1 MMGFFKALFN
11 VTSEILE
18 EQEKE
23 KRKNLE
29 RECDLYNLDEY
40 EREEV
45 RKGSYEPYNFEDS
58 EDVELD
64 DDDYYQN

>member
-1 MMGFFKALFN
+1 MGLFKALFN
-11 VTSEILE
+11 VTSEIPE

-45 RKGSYEPYNFEDS
+45 RKGNYEPYNFEDS

>member
-1 MMGFFKALFN
+1 MGFFKALFN
-11 VTSEILE
+11 VTSKILE

-23 KRKNLE
+23 KRKNFE

>member
-1 MMGFFKALFN
+1 MGLFKALFN
-11 VTSEILE
+11 VTSEIPE

-64 DDDYYQN
+64 DDYYQN

>member
-23 KRKNLE
+23 KKKNLE

-40 EREEV
+40 EREE
-45 RKGSYEPYNFEDS
+45 GSYEPYNFEDS